1 MKEFVDYLGEY
12 KKYAI
17 LCPICVFGEV
27 VMDILIPYVMAMII
41 DNGVIKNGG
50 TPYIMKM
57 GGIMILMALVSLFFG
72 VNAGRFAAKG
82 ATGFAKNLRLA
93 LFSKIQS
100 FSFANID
107 NFSTASI
114 ITRLTTDIV
123 NIQNAFMTVIR
134 IAVRAPF
141 MLIGSATMAILTS
154 PALSYIFIFSI
165 PVLGISLFVITT
177 VATNRVKAM
186 LKKYDELNLVVQ
198 ENLINIRTVKAFVR
212 EDYENKKLNNIANL
226 VKKAQVFA
234 EKIIILNNPIMQI
247 AVYSSILSVL
257 WVGGNLIIDKKM
269 EIGQLSSFITYIMQ
283 ILMSLMM
290 ISFVFIMLMIS
301 KASRSRV
308 LEVLN
313 EIPTIKDSDTD
324 AKFKNGSV
332 EFKNVSFSYINKK
345 DVLVLKNIN
354 LTIKSG
360 ETIGIIGSTGSGKTS
375 LVQLLPRLYDVSSG
389 TLYVGGNNVKKYK
402 LETLRNNI
410 GIVLQ
415 KNVLFSGTIKD
426 NLLWGNQEAT
436 DEEIIQV
443 CKDSQAHDFIMNFP
457 DGYNTHLGQGGVNVS
472 GGQKQRL
479 CIARALLK
487 KPKILILDDSTS
499 AVDTATEGKIRKA
512 LHKNM
517 NETTK
522 IIIAQRILSIKDADK
537 IVVLNNGEID
547 GIGTHEELMK
557 TNEIYKEI
565 YSSQQ
570 NGLME

>member
-1 MKEFVDYLGEY
+1 MKEFVKYLGEY

-17 LCPICVFGEV
+17 LCPLCVFGEV
-27 VMDILIPYVMAMII
+27 VMDILIPYIMAMII

-50 TPYIMKM
+50 TPYIIKM

-72 VNAGRFAAKG
+72 VNAGRFAAKA
-82 ATGFAKNLRLA
+82 ATGFAKNIRLA
-93 LFSKIQS
+93 VFSKIQS

-114 ITRLTTDIV
+114 VTRLTTDIV
-123 NIQNAFMTVIR
+123 NIQNAFMIVIR

-141 MLIGSATMAILTS
+141 MLIGS
-154 PALSYIFIFSI
+154 
-165 PVLGISLFVITT
+165 LFVITA

-324 AKFKNGSV
+324 NKFKDGSV

-354 LTIKSG
+354 LSIKSG

-375 LVQLLPRLYDVSSG
+375 LVQLLPRLYDVCGG

-415 KNVLFSGTIKD
+415 KNVLFSGTIKE
-426 NLLWGNQEAT
+426 NLLWGNQNAT
-436 DEEIIQV
+436 DEEIIQA

-457 DGYNTHLGQGGVNVS
+457 DGYETNLGQGGVNVS

-547 GIGTHEELMK
+547 GIGTHDELIK
-557 TNEIYKEI
+557 TNEIYLLRGNYALFI
-565 YSSQQ
+565 NISF
-570 NGLME
+570 NN